1 MEKNSE
7 HRKILDD
14 LFDAFTILGRGSYV
28 SLYDVKGNLT
38 RYSPAA
44 VELFGLQGEYI
55 PSGDFNWSNYVHPE
69 DRIRYEKVMRSLLEK
84 RTSNYDLTYRTRLK
98 DGTYATFR
106 YIGAVIYD
114 TYGLPELIGG
124 IMINEGLTE
133 STDPVTILRNKYGF
147 FQDIAAA
154 VELHKN
160 CVAVLCG
167 INHMEK
173 INEARGYNF
182 GNAILQQAAWLLQEI
197 IGQDGTVYRMDGAKF
212 AFITESLSPE
222 EVAVKYEKFR
232 RGAQSGLPVKNVRQ
246 VLNVS
251 GGMFA
256 FEGGQVSEQTINACL
271 KFAFND
277 SKFHHNGKLVNYNGA
292 PGLKTDESLELLDEI
307 RNCILLDCE
316 GFSLRYQPVFDAQ
329 TEKLTSIEA
338 LLCWHSDRFG
348 DVPPSAYVPVLE
360 SDFLFEELGYWILRR
375 AMNDARHLLEK
386 NPALILSV
394 NISPAQ
400 IVDDLL
406 LEEIDKISIATG
418 FPLQNLCFELTKS
431 CRQIEPYILRRIIR
445 ALKRKGIL
453 CLIDDFGSG
462 VASIDFL
469 RDLAPDFIKLEKGY
483 IANISEEN
491 SGNLQIVRHLSQMAS
506 ELGTKVCL
514 KGIEDAA
521 IRAVIRQFPVTN
533 VQGHFWSEALSP
545 EEIAEKYFGRDNV

>member
-1 MEKNSE
+1 MEKIFE

-14 LFDAFTILGRGSYV
+14 IFDAFTIIGRGNYV
-28 SLYDVKGNLT
+28 SIFDVKENLT

-55 PSGDFNWSNYVHPE
+55 PAGNLNWAEYIHPE
-69 DRIRYEKVMRSLLEK
+69 DRIRYEKIMRKLVEGNSAG
-84 RTSNYDLTYRTRLK
+84 YDLTYRTRLK

-106 YIGAVIYD
+106 YIGAMIRD
-114 TYGLPELIGG
+114 TDGKPELIGG

-154 VELHKN
+154 VELKKN
-160 CVAVLCG
+160 CVAILCG
-167 INHMEK
+167 INRMEK
-173 INEARGYNF
+173 INEAHGYDF
-182 GNAILQQAAWLLQEI
+182 GNAVLQQAAWFLQEAV
-197 IGQDGTVYRMDGAKF
+197 GQDGTVYRMDGAKF

-232 RGAQSGLPVKNVRQ
+232 RAAQAGLPVKNVRQ

-256 FEGGQVSEQTINACL
+256 FEGGQVSEHTINTCL
-271 KFAFND
+271 TFAFND
-277 SKFHHNGKLVNYNGA
+277 SKFYHNGKLVNYNGA
-292 PGLKTDESLELLDEI
+292 PGLQTDESLELLDEV

-316 GFSLRYQPVFDAQ
+316 GFSLRYQPIFDAQ

-348 DVPPSAYVPVLE
+348 EVPPSAYVPALE
-360 SDFLFEELGYWILRR
+360 NDFLFEELGYWILRR
-375 AMNDARHLLEK
+375 AMEDARKLLEK
-386 NPALILSV
+386 NPALLLSV

-406 LEEIDKISIATG
+406 LEEIDKISAATK
-418 FPLQNLCFELTKS
+418 FPLKNLCFELTKS

-469 RDLAPDFIKLEKGY
+469 RDLSPDFIKLEKSY
-483 IANISEEN
+483 IMNISKKN
-491 SGNLQIVRHLSQMAS
+491 SGNLQIVRHLSQLAS

-514 KGIEDAA
+514 KGIEDTA
-521 IRAVIRQFPVTN
+521 IRAVIKQFPVTN
-533 VQGHFWSEALSP
+533 VQGHFWAGALST
-545 EEIAEKYFGRDNV
+545 EEISERFLSQ